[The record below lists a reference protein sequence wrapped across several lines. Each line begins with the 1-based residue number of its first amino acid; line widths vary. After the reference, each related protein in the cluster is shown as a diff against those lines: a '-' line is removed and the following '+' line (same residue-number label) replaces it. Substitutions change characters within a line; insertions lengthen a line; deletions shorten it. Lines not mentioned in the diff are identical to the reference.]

1 MIIDDMELFFFF
13 FFRGMTSRPEENFY
27 GIYDYNMR
35 NLGISLLFP
44 EIEGYGLRYQ
54 SLNLSR
60 IVMVNSDSVDEFI
73 IGEIN
78 IDLIILRAVT
88 QLVGF

>member
-1 MIIDDMELFFFF
+1 MTWSFFFF
-13 FFRGMTSRPEENFY
+13 FLSRYDQQAKENFY

-60 IVMVNSDSVDEFI
+60 IVMVNSDSVDESI

-78 IDLIILRAVT
+78 IDLIILRAIT

>member
-1 MIIDDMELFFFF
+1 
-13 FFRGMTSRPEENFY
+13 
-27 GIYDYNMR
+27 
-35 NLGISLLFP
+35 LLFP

>member
-1 MIIDDMELFFFF
+1 
-13 FFRGMTSRPEENFY
+13 MTSRPEENFY

-44 EIEGYGLRYQ
+44 EIEGYGLRCQ

-60 IVMVNSDSVDEFI
+60 IVMVNSDSVDESI

-78 IDLIILRAVT
+78 IDLIILRAIT

>member
-1 MIIDDMELFFFF
+1 
-13 FFRGMTSRPEENFY
+13 MTSRPEENFY

-60 IVMVNSDSVDEFI
+60 IVMVNSDSVDDFI

-78 IDLIILRAVT
+78 IDLIILRAIT